1 MEHAEAAAAS
11 ERGAPWPLGGVLPVF
26 QTPFRQD
33 EEIDPGALAA
43 EIDWLFGNGSDGV
56 VMGMVS
62 EVARLSSEERDTL
75 CMLACRFA
83 DSRGPVIAS
92 VGAESS
98 HQAVRHARHAEANG
112 AAAVMAIAPVTVAI
126 DVSQLRR
133 YFERLVTAV
142 AIPVVVQDAGGYIGA
157 SLSIDAQAQLYTDFG
172 DRVAFKPE
180 APPAGPRVT
189 RLLELTGGRAAIFE
203 GRAGLS
209 LVESY
214 QRGVVGTMPGA
225 DVCWAVC
232 SLWAALSNGDLD
244 RAYEIHA
251 CLVALASIPTSI
263 DAFVAV
269 EKHLLVKQGVIGS
282 AARREPVGF
291 VLDAETTRQVDR
303 LLDRLREVVG
313 T

>member
-1 MEHAEAAAAS
+1 VSAAEPS
-11 ERGAPWPLGGVLPVF
+11 APLPLRGVLPVF
-26 QTPFRQD
+26 QTPFGEG

-43 EIDWLFGNGSDGV
+43 EIDWLFENGSDGV

-75 CMLACRFA
+75 CTLACRFA
-83 DSRGPVIAS
+83 GSRGPVITS

-98 HQAVRHARHAEANG
+98 HQAVRHARHAEDSG
-112 AAAVMAIAPVTVAI
+112 AAAVMAIPPVTVAI

-133 YFERLVTAV
+133 YYERLVTAV
-142 AIPVVVQDAGGYIGA
+142 AIPVVVQDAGGYVGTPQ
-157 SLSIDAQAQLYTDFG
+157 SVEAQAQLYADFG

-180 APPAGPRVT
+180 ASPAGPRVT

-209 LVESY
+209 LIESY

-232 SLWAALSNGDLD
+232 ALWAALGRGDLD

-251 CLVALASIPTSI
+251 RLVALASIPASI

-269 EKHLLVKQGVIGS
+269 EKYLLVKQGVLGS
-282 AARREPVGF
+282 AARREPAGF

-303 LLDRLREVVG
+303 LLDRLLEVAG
-313 T
+313 R

>member
-1 MEHAEAAAAS
+1 MEQPEAAGAPGRS
-11 ERGAPWPLGGVLPVF
+11 APWPLRGVLPVF
-26 QTPFRQD
+26 QTPFRED
-33 EEIDPGALAA
+33 EEIDPGALEA
-43 EIDWLFGNGSDGV
+43 EIDWLFRNGADGV

-75 CMLACRFA
+75 CTLVCRLAG
-83 DSRGPVIAS
+83 SRGPVITS

-98 HQAVRHARHAEANG
+98 HQAVRHARHAEASG

-142 AIPVVVQDAGGYIGA
+142 AIPVVVQDAGGYVGTPLPIE
-157 SLSIDAQAQLYTDFG
+157 AQAQLYADFG

-209 LVESY
+209 LIESY

-225 DVCWAVC
+225 DVCWAVRA
-232 SLWAALSNGDLD
+232 LWAALSPGDLD

-251 CLVALASIPTSI
+251 RLVALASIPASI

-269 EKHLLVKQGVIGS
+269 EKYLLVKQGVIGS

-291 VLDAETTRQVDR
+291 VLDAEMMQQVDR
-303 LLDRLREVVG
+303 LLGRLLEVVG

>member
-1 MEHAEAAAAS
+1 MEQPEAVS
-11 ERGAPWPLGGVLPVF
+11 TPERSAPSSLRGVLPVF
-26 QTPFRQD
+26 QTPFRED
-33 EEIDPGALAA
+33 EQIDPGALAA
-43 EIDWLFGNGSDGV
+43 EIDWLFENGSDGV

-75 CMLACRFA
+75 CTLACRFA
-83 DSRGPVIAS
+83 GSRGPVITS

-98 HQAVRHARHAEANG
+98 HQAVRHARHAEDSG
-112 AAAVMAIAPVTVAI
+112 AAAVMAILPLTVAT
-126 DVSQLRR
+126 DVAQIRR
-133 YFERLVTAV
+133 YYERLVTAV
-142 AIPVVVQDAGGYIGA
+142 AIPVVVQDAGGYVGTPQ
-157 SLSIDAQAQLYTDFG
+157 SVEAQAQLYADFG

-209 LVESY
+209 LIESY

-232 SLWAALSNGDLD
+232 ALWAALSSGDLD

-251 CLVALASIPTSI
+251 RLVALASIPATI

-282 AARREPVGF
+282 ATRREPVGF
-291 VLDAETTRQVDR
+291 VLDAETTRQVDH
-303 LLDRLREVVG
+303 LLDRLLEVAG
-313 T
+313 K